1 MFDKNRAPRRGE
13 SGEKGKVT
21 AIALSALML
30 TQTFGA
36 VTPAYA
42 NTVGGGSSED
52 GSTVE
57 AGTTTVDDNGAALTS
72 LSNAPVLRSRPP
84 YNDFTVNVE
93 EIENADIAYIAY
105 HRCRDDRYEG
115 IVDSGEVDTKTT
127 LIFKDLFCADGKYED
142 ADAANGYVLFFVKP
156 KEGYLLTDL
165 GVDEGSNGDFYS
177 LQDDN
182 EDFGNIKDYPD
193 LKEICDVAKEQ
204 GYIGVFGWSRK
215 AGSQQ
220 SRGVSTTVKAQKPGL
235 SVAAE
240 SDRPTGVKPGDTIT
254 FTVTFTPQLP
264 QTERTVVAT
273 GVSVNS
279 ATINGQG
286 VKVENIT
293 PKGDGT
299 YEGTVTYKVSQ
310 AAYDEGTVKFAVD
323 ASVDYSVQAR
333 MRDDGQSVT
342 TKTTVSGSASCD
354 CQVAPTGHV
363 SYKFVDTSGYDVP
376 AEVEAC
382 LPSDDAAHYE
392 GDTVTPAEPTQKTVK
407 VADGTW
413 TFKGWDHDSAT
424 MTRHGVGFIGTWEFV
439 SDKASDHIVL
449 TGKDA
454 SKTYDGSAL
463 AAAAA
468 TATDDNGYA
477 VTVEYQKADG
487 TWTTNPAD
495 ITASNVADSTTVN
508 VRASVADHYDGYAYA
523 TQKLTV
529 AKRSVVLTSASAE
542 KTYNGKALTNDK
554 VTVSGDGFVSGQGA
568 TYSVTGSQTEVG
580 ESENA
585 FTYTLSAGTDANNY
599 DVKTVFGTL
608 KVTKAGDATPS
619 KKEDGEKPADGKDN
633 GSAAK
638 KSATPKTGD
647 ALLANEV
654 LAAAGGTGAL
664 GVIAAAFRRR
674 KK

>member
-1 MFDKNRAPRRGE
+1 MFDRNRAPKRGE

-42 NTVGGGSSED
+42 NTVEGSSGD

-72 LSNAPVLRSRPP
+72 LSNAPVLRASWG
-84 YNDFTVNVE
+84 YNDFTIKT
-93 EIENADIAYIAY
+93 EIEHADVVYFAY
-105 HRCRDDRYEG
+105 HNEG
-115 IVDSGEVDTKTT
+115 DTLELTDKSFIKAEKTNT
-127 LIFKDLFCADGKYED
+127 ISEFNYKGKDYTFDKAD
-142 ADAANGYVLFFVKP
+142 GYVLFFIKP
-156 KEGYLLTDL
+156 DDGYLLTDI
-165 GVDEGSNGDFYS
+165 GASGNGDFYS
-177 LQDDN
+177 LQDPA
-182 EDFGNIKDYPD
+182 ETFGNIASYPG
-193 LKEICDVAKEQ
+193 LSNVVAKAKDL

-215 AGSQQ
+215 SGSQQ
-220 SRGVSTTVKAQKPGL
+220 EYEVSTSIKGQSPDLAVTATSNK
-235 SVAAE
+235 
-240 SDRPTGVKPGDTIT
+240 PTGVKPGDTLT
-254 FTVTFTPQLP
+254 FTVKLTPQKP
-264 QTERTVVAT
+264 VTQKEVKVT
-273 GVSVNS
+273 GVTVNS
-279 ATINGQG
+279 ATINGET
-286 VKVENIT
+286 VTVSNLT
-293 PKGDGT
+293 PQVDGT
-299 YEGTVTYKVSQ
+299 YVGTASYTVSQ
-310 AAYDEGTVKFAVD
+310 AAYDKGTVTFAVN
-323 ASVDYSVQAR
+323 ASTTYSVKTSMKA
-333 MRDDGQSVT
+333 GSSVT
-342 TKTTVSGSASCD
+342 TTTTVNKDASCD

-382 LPSDDAAHYE
+382 LPSDDTAHYE

-424 MTRHGVGFIGTWEFV
+424 MTRYGVGFIGTWEFV
-439 SDKASDHIVL
+439 SDKASDHISL

-463 AAAAA
+463 AAGTA
-468 TATDDNGYA
+468 TARDDNGYA

-495 ITASNVADSTTVN
+495 ITATNVADSTTVN
-508 VRASVADHYDGYAYA
+508 IRASVADHYTGYAYA
-523 TQKLTV
+523 TQSLTV
-529 AKRSVVLTSASAE
+529 AKRFVVLTSASAE

-568 TYSVTGSQTEVG
+568 TYIVTGSQAEVG

-585 FTYTLSAGTDANNY
+585 FAYTLNAGTDANNY
-599 DVKTVFGTL
+599 DVETVFGTL
-608 KVTKAGDATPS
+608 KVTKAGDPTPS
-619 KKEDGEKPADGKDN
+619 KKDDGKKFSDGKDN

-647 ALLANEV
+647 ALLANEA